1 MGHHDAAILVVDDN
15 ENNRELLV
23 RRLAKE
29 GYANVVLAED
39 GRAALDRLIE
49 KPFDLVLLDI
59 MMTNLNGYEVLE
71 EMKAD
76 PGLRDIPVLVISA
89 VQETKTVVQCL
100 ELGADDYLTKP
111 STRRSCV
118 PVSVHA
124 LRNGGF
130 GRRKPTTPGR

>member
-59 MMTNLNGYEVLE
+59 MMPNLNGYEVLE
-71 EMKAD
+71 EMKAT
-76 PGLRDIPVLVISA
+76 RDCATSRCWLFLLFRKP
-89 VQETKTVVQCL
+89 
-100 ELGADDYLTKP
+100 KP
-111 STRRSCV
+111 SCSA
-118 PVSVHA
+118 SNLA
-124 LRNGGF
+124 
-130 GRRKPTTPGR
+130 PTTTSPSLRHGDPACPCRCMP